1 MPSPS
6 WDAAQGP
13 GHRGKKQATVGRLV
27 TPWKAK
33 MSPGDPAMP
42 HCRGSEPLARGILR
56 ERMTGGMGSGDQFPP
71 PEGEGIRCT
80 LVPQCTPRAK
90 RGRCRS
96 CPGWPWGSL
105 WSSPWAQ
112 STGGCQ
118 WYPAPSGP
126 APTSPPLGF
135 CQCSFLHI
143 NYILSIS
150 YFTEYPIFSAVLFC
164 LTPSNRSAS
173 PWHSFS
179 GSCNS
184 WPGAAGSPSCWAQEW
199 SSGTCSRVPWIASLS
214 SFPGAGPLHTKDML
228 HLLVQSLA
236 FLAGLTAAPW
246 GSCPGHLSSPC
257 LWRGAHFQVSK
268 GVEVS
273 NFYFFSHSCIWSKGI
288 NINSN

>member
-1 MPSPS
+1 MLPRG
-6 WDAAQGP
+6 QGTGERSKPQRGGWSTP
-13 GHRGKKQATVGRLV
+13 GKPKCPQ
-27 TPWKAK
+27 
-33 MSPGDPAMP
+33 
-42 HCRGSEPLARGILR
+42 EILLCHIA
-56 ERMTGGMGSGDQFPP
+56 GDQSLWLGGSWGR
-71 PEGEGIRCT
+71 EWQGEGDQGTNFHHLKEKASGAHWCHSA
-80 LVPQCTPRAK
+80 PPWAK

-105 WSSPWAQ
+105 WSSPWARRA
-112 STGGCQ
+112 GGCR

-126 APTSPPLGF
+126 APASPPLGF

-150 YFTEYPIFSAVLFC
+150 YFTEYPIFSAVLVC
-164 LTPSNRSAS
+164 LTPSNRRAS

-199 SSGTCSRVPWIASLS
+199 SSGTCSRAPWIASLS
-214 SFPGAGPLHTKDML
+214 SFPGAGPLHNKDML
-228 HLLVQSLA
+228 HGLVQPLA
-236 FLAGLTAAPW
+236 FLAGVTTAPW
-246 GSCPGHLSSPC
+246 ELCLGDLSSPC

-273 NFYFFSHSCIWSKGI
+273 NFYFFSHSCIWSRGI
-288 NINSN
+288 NINNN